1 MKVNRLT
8 FRWAWTSAAAIAV
21 FAVLAAVDTRLKA
34 HSGFGTLDLQ
44 KVATA
49 DGFTRIAGAWIA
61 RPDALL
67 AGFNLGFDYL
77 FMPLYGFA
85 FYTGALI
92 ARDGFAGTGVFRRV
106 FTLLA
111 AIPLAGAIFDAV
123 ENTLETSM
131 LVNGATDS
139 LVAIAHIAT
148 GAKSICFFIGL
159 ALWLLGIAGL
169 LRRKKAQSA

>member
-1 MKVNRLT
+1 MKINRLT
-8 FRWAWTSAAAIAV
+8 LRWAWTSAAAIAV
-21 FAVLAAVDTRLKA
+21 FAVLATLDLKLKA
-34 HSGFGTLDLQ
+34 HSGFGTVDLQ

-61 RPDALL
+61 RSDALP

-85 FYTGALI
+85 FYYGALI
-92 ARDGFAGTGVFRRV
+92 ARDAFARAGIFRRL

-123 ENTLETSM
+123 ENGLETLM
-131 LVNGATDS
+131 LANGPTDQ
-139 LVAIAHIAT
+139 LAALAYAAT
-148 GAKSICFFIGL
+148 GAKMICFFIGL
-159 ALWLLGIAGL
+159 ALWLLGIIGL
-169 LRRKKAQSA
+169 FRRKKPTAA